1 MTACSWACHSLLPP
15 PLQVT
20 RQVSSLCTPRVV
32 GTLNEFVRPGGS
44 SGDKSLKTRGRPG
57 IPVLS
62 ALGSPPGRRAPP
74 GTPAG
79 SFPFEMGL
87 FLVPHPMWYWQQRHT
102 KNRPGIVA
110 LGVSSQ
116 HHQALSS
123 AARVRLG
130 ERGCPPSRNSI
141 KMALFG
147 GIYFYSERSAAQSTE
162 PIYQ

>member
-1 MTACSWACHSLLPP
+1 MSLFCQPSGPLRDRRGPP
-15 PLQVT
+15 
-20 RQVSSLCTPRVV
+20 RTPGAFHLRWGSV
-32 GTLNEFVRPGGS
+32 FGS
-44 SGDKSLKTRGRPG
+44 SPHV
-57 IPVLS
+57 VLT
-62 ALGSPPGRRAPP
+62 A
-74 GTPAG
+74 
-79 SFPFEMGL
+79 
-87 FLVPHPMWYWQQRHT
+87 VPQT

-130 ERGCPPSRNSI
+130 ERGCPPSPISI

-147 GIYFYSERSAAQSTE
+147 EIYFYSERSAVQSIE